1 VKRREFMTLIGGV
14 AAAWP
19 LATRAQQGE
28 RMRRIGVLMA
38 MAAQDDPIQLALVT
52 AFRQGLEKLG
62 WIEGQDIRIDTR
74 WAAGDPDRI
83 RRYAAELVAL
93 RPDAIVANTS
103 LGVTAM
109 LQETRSLPIVFL
121 QMNDPVGSGL
131 VASLAHPG
139 GNVTG
144 FTPAEFSMGGKML
157 EALKDVA
164 PQISQVAVLLTP
176 EQVPAVMTLRA
187 IEEVA
192 PSISV
197 KVTAAGVHN
206 AVEIEQAIGTCAR
219 EPNSGLVV
227 LPTVTTSYHRRL
239 IIEFGGSP
247 PVARGLRISPLRAG
261 WRLGVLRRR
270 NSRSVPSGCVICG
283 SHPQGGE
290 AGRLADP
297 TTDEIRV
304 SHQSQDGQ
312 GPRVDDHSRIS
323 AARRRGD
330 RISTYFA
337 AVHKSAFGTKRTCPL
352 RRSMSAFG
360 GKADV

>member
-1 VKRREFMTLIGGV
+1 VKRREFITLIGGV

-38 MAAQDDPIQLALVT
+38 MAGQDDPIQLALVT

-206 AVEIEQAIGTCAR
+206 AVEIEQAIATCAR

-239 IIEFGGSP
+239 IIELAARHRLPAAYAYPHFVRDGGLVSYGVEIADQYRQAASYVDRILKGAKP
-247 PVARGLRISPLRAG
+247 GDLPIQQPTKFELAINLKTAKALGLTITREFLLRADE
-261 WRLGVLRRR
+261 
-270 NSRSVPSGCVICG
+270 VI
-283 SHPQGGE
+283 E
-290 AGRLADP
+290 
-297 TTDEIRV
+297 
-304 SHQSQDGQ
+304 
-312 GPRVDDHSRIS
+312 
-323 AARRRGD
+323 
-330 RISTYFA
+330 
-337 AVHKSAFGTKRTCPL
+337 
-352 RRSMSAFG
+352 
-360 GKADV
+360 

>member
-1 VKRREFMTLIGGV
+1 VKRREFITLIGGV

-206 AVEIEQAIGTCAR
+206 AVEIEQAIATCAR

-239 IIEFGGSP
+239 IIELAARHRLPAAYAYPHFVRDGGLVSYGVEIADQYRQAASYVDRILKGAKP
-247 PVARGLRISPLRAG
+247 GDLPIQQPTKFELAINLKTAKALGLTITREFLLRADE
-261 WRLGVLRRR
+261 
-270 NSRSVPSGCVICG
+270 VI
-283 SHPQGGE
+283 E
-290 AGRLADP
+290 
-297 TTDEIRV
+297 
-304 SHQSQDGQ
+304 
-312 GPRVDDHSRIS
+312 
-323 AARRRGD
+323 
-330 RISTYFA
+330 
-337 AVHKSAFGTKRTCPL
+337 
-352 RRSMSAFG
+352 
-360 GKADV
+360 

>member
-157 EALKDVA
+157 EALKDV
-164 PQISQVAVLLTP
+164 
-176 EQVPAVMTLRA
+176 
-187 IEEVA
+187 
-192 PSISV
+192 
-197 KVTAAGVHN
+197 
-206 AVEIEQAIGTCAR
+206 
-219 EPNSGLVV
+219 
-227 LPTVTTSYHRRL
+227 
-239 IIEFGGSP
+239 GSR
-247 PVARGLRISPLRAG
+247 RGLAG
-261 WRLGVLRRR
+261 
-270 NSRSVPSGCVICG
+270 NSR
-283 SHPQGGE
+283 
-290 AGRLADP
+290 
-297 TTDEIRV
+297 
-304 SHQSQDGQ
+304 
-312 GPRVDDHSRIS
+312 PR
-323 AARRRGD
+323 
-330 RISTYFA
+330 
-337 AVHKSAFGTKRTCPL
+337 
-352 RRSMSAFG
+352 
-360 GKADV
+360 

>member
-1 VKRREFMTLIGGV
+1 M
-14 AAAWP
+14 
-19 LATRAQQGE
+19 
-28 RMRRIGVLMA
+28 
-38 MAAQDDPIQLALVT
+38 
-52 AFRQGLEKLG
+52 
-62 WIEGQDIRIDTR
+62 
-74 WAAGDPDRI
+74 
-83 RRYAAELVAL
+83 
-93 RPDAIVANTS
+93 ANTS

-206 AVEIEQAIGTCAR
+206 AVEIEQAIATCAR

-239 IIEFGGSP
+239 IIELAARHRLPAAYAYPHFVRDGGLVSYGVEIADQYRQAASYVDRILKGAKP
-247 PVARGLRISPLRAG
+247 GDLPIQQPTKFELALNLKTAKALGLTITREFLLRADE
-261 WRLGVLRRR
+261 
-270 NSRSVPSGCVICG
+270 VI
-283 SHPQGGE
+283 E
-290 AGRLADP
+290 
-297 TTDEIRV
+297 
-304 SHQSQDGQ
+304 
-312 GPRVDDHSRIS
+312 
-323 AARRRGD
+323 
-330 RISTYFA
+330 
-337 AVHKSAFGTKRTCPL
+337 
-352 RRSMSAFG
+352 
-360 GKADV
+360 

>member
-1 VKRREFMTLIGGV
+1 MTLIGGV

-206 AVEIEQAIGTCAR
+206 AVEIEQAIATCAR

-239 IIEFGGSP
+239 IIELAARHRLPAAYAYPHFVRDGGLVSYGVEIADQYRQAASYVDRILKGAKP
-247 PVARGLRISPLRAG
+247 GDLPIQQPTKFELALNLKTAKALGLTITREFLLRADE
-261 WRLGVLRRR
+261 
-270 NSRSVPSGCVICG
+270 VI
-283 SHPQGGE
+283 E
-290 AGRLADP
+290 
-297 TTDEIRV
+297 
-304 SHQSQDGQ
+304 
-312 GPRVDDHSRIS
+312 
-323 AARRRGD
+323 
-330 RISTYFA
+330 
-337 AVHKSAFGTKRTCPL
+337 
-352 RRSMSAFG
+352 
-360 GKADV
+360 

>member
-1 VKRREFMTLIGGV
+1 VKRREFITLIGGV

-38 MAAQDDPIQLALVT
+38 MAGQDDPIQLALVT

-206 AVEIEQAIGTCAR
+206 AVEIEQAIATCAR

-239 IIEFGGSP
+239 IIELAARHRLPAAYAYPHFVRDGGLVSYGVEIADQYRQAASYVDRILKGAKP
-247 PVARGLRISPLRAG
+247 GDLPIQQPTKFELALNLKTAKALGLTITREFLLRADE
-261 WRLGVLRRR
+261 
-270 NSRSVPSGCVICG
+270 VI
-283 SHPQGGE
+283 E
-290 AGRLADP
+290 
-297 TTDEIRV
+297 
-304 SHQSQDGQ
+304 
-312 GPRVDDHSRIS
+312 
-323 AARRRGD
+323 
-330 RISTYFA
+330 
-337 AVHKSAFGTKRTCPL
+337 
-352 RRSMSAFG
+352 
-360 GKADV
+360 